1 MSPVR
6 KKICENQRSSS
17 IYLTTKGSHEDIISK
32 GKGMRGIIRPAA
44 REISEAIFKSLEDT
58 FQKK

>member
-17 IYLTTKGSHEDIISK
+17 IYLTTKGSRGEIPNK

-44 REISEAIFKSLEDT
+44 REITEAIFKSLEHT